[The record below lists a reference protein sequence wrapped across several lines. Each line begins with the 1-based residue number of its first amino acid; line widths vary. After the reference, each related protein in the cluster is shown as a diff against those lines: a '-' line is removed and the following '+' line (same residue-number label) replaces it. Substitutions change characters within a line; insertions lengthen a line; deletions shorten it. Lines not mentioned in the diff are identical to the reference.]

1 MKTGSEQKPNPTSW
15 VDLAALMRVRSLELR
30 AKLLMEGFR
39 KGMHR
44 SPLHGFSAEFSE
56 YRPYVSGDDPRFLD
70 WKVMARSDRCYV
82 KKFEEETNL
91 RCQFLLDVSGS
102 MAYGSAGHAKLA
114 YAATLSA
121 TLALFLREQGDA
133 AGVTLFNERVVG
145 HLPAQARSGQWH
157 ALLLQL
163 ERAQAVGGA
172 SQRIPMRA
180 LGEMIRRRA
189 LLVLMSDFLT
199 PLDDLDRDLGLLSA
213 MQHDVV
219 VFHVLDPAELDFT
232 FEEPALF
239 TDGETGKA
247 LLLEPS
253 AARAGYLSRLQA
265 HLDRLR
271 SICSKQGVEYRLLRT
286 DESMEHAMFDFLS
299 LRRGL
304 TARHRAAPRT
314 AA

>member
-1 MKTGSEQKPNPTSW
+1 MKSDTELKQSSVAW

-44 SPLHGFSAEFSE
+44 SPLHGFSSEFSE

-91 RCQFLLDVSGS
+91 RCQFFLDVSGS
-102 MAYGSAGHAKLA
+102 MAYGSSGYAKLA
-114 YAATLSA
+114 YAATLTA

-133 AGVTLFNERVVG
+133 TGVTLFNDRVVE
-145 HLPAQARSGQWH
+145 HLPAKCRSGQWH

-172 SQRIPMRA
+172 SQRIPMRS

-199 PLDDLDRDLGLLSA
+199 PLDDLDRDLGLLAA

-219 VFHVLDPAELDFT
+219 VFHVLDPAELDFP

-239 TDGETGKA
+239 TDGESGKT
-247 LLLEPS
+247 LLLSPTT
-253 AARAGYLSRLQA
+253 ARTGYLSRLQA
-265 HLDRLR
+265 HLDRL
-271 SICSKQGVEYRLLRT
+271 SAICAKQGVEYRLVRT
-286 DESMEHAMFDFLS
+286 DEPMEHAMFDFLS
-299 LRRGL
+299 VRRGI
-304 TARHRAAPRT
+304 TARHRTAPRT

>member
-1 MKTGSEQKPNPTSW
+1 
-15 VDLAALMRVRSLELR
+15 MRVRSLELR

-91 RCQFLLDVSGS
+91 RCQFLIDVSGS

-114 YAATLSA
+114 YAATLCA

-172 SQRIPMRA
+172 SQRIPMRS

-199 PLDDLDRDLGLLSA
+199 PLADLDRDLGLLAA

-219 VFHVLDPAELDFT
+219 VFHVLDPAELDFK
-232 FEEPALF
+232 FDEPGLF
-239 TDGETGKA
+239 TDGETGKT

-253 AARAGYLSRLQA
+253 AARAGYLSRLNA
-265 HLDRLR
+265 HLERLR
-271 SICSKQGVEYRLLRT
+271 SICGKQGVEYRLLRT

-304 TARHRAAPRT
+304 TARHRAAPRS

>member
-1 MKTGSEQKPNPTSW
+1 MKTGNEQKQNTTAW

-44 SPLHGFSAEFSE
+44 SPLHGFSSEFSE

-114 YAATLSA
+114 YAATLCA

-133 AGVTLFNERVVG
+133 AGVTLFNDRVIE
-145 HLPAQARSGQWH
+145 HLPALARSGQWH

-172 SQRIPMRA
+172 SQRIPMRS

-199 PLDDLDRDLGLLSA
+199 PLDDLERDLGLLAA

-219 VFHVLDPAELDFT
+219 VFHVLDPAELDFK
-232 FEEPALF
+232 FDEPALF
-239 TDGETGKA
+239 TDGETGKT

-253 AARAGYLSRLQA
+253 AARAGYLSRLKA

-271 SICSKQGVEYRLLRT
+271 TICSKQGVEYRLLRT
-286 DESMEHAMFDFLS
+286 DDSMEHAMFDFLS

>member
-1 MKTGSEQKPNPTSW
+1 MTTGSQQQSATSW
-15 VDLAALMRVRSLELR
+15 VDLATLMRVRSLELR
-30 AKLLMEGFR
+30 AKVLMEGFR

-102 MAYGSAGHAKLA
+102 MAYGSAGYAKLA

-121 TLALFLREQGDA
+121 TLALFLREQSDA

-145 HLPAQARSGQWH
+145 HLPAQAKSGQWH

-172 SQRIPMRA
+172 SQRIPMRS
-180 LGEMIRRRA
+180 LGELVRRRA

-199 PLDDLDRDLGLLSA
+199 PLDDLERDLGLLAA

-219 VFHVLDPAELDFT
+219 VFQVLDPAELDFT

-239 TDGETGKA
+239 TDGETGRT

-286 DESMEHAMFDFLS
+286 DEALEHAMFDFLS

-304 TARHRAAPRT
+304 TARHRASPRS